1 MPETTRYVF
10 ALVNNIVSSQFSTPY
25 SIVKHIIRVDIL
37 RAELRSIFP
46 SPVGLRKIA
55 SNEPNVTEHPFWME

>member
-1 MPETTRYVF
+1 MARYVF

-46 SPVGLRKIA
+46 GPEIGRA
-55 SNEPNVTEHPFWME
+55 SCRERV